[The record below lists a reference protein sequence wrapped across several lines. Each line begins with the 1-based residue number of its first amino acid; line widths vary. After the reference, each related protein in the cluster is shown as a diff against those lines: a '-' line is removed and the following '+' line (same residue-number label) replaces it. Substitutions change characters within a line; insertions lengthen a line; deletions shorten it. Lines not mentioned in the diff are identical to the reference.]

1 MQYQGGK
8 SVIATDI
15 ANIISGN
22 GGGENISNNEI
33 SRWQIKNSKRN
44 SIEIGDGGGQN
55 YYLIRWFR
63 YFVELVI

>member
-33 SRWQIKNSKRN
+33 PRWQIKNSKRN
-44 SIEIGDGGGQN
+44 SIKIGNGGGRTT
-55 YYLIRWFR
+55 I
-63 YFVELVI
+63 